1 MPWPDVADE
10 LVRFEDYLAFAPLWR
25 DQIANVRIHETTRE
39 RPVDRFQQERSLLRA
54 LPTIPFDTDEI
65 VPAVVSPHARV
76 EFDAQPL
83 LGAAAPWHAG
93 PSRFA
98 PTVDEVRILHQ
109 GQVVAQHIRC
119 YQRRQLIVLPDHRL
133 AALTLCA
140 GDRGAPRWNRRL
152 MPWAPRHASSTSA
165 SERQPVKTGVHLR
178 RLLGLARVYGSAEV
192 LSAHRQGPG
201 TGGPRRRLRREPSAG
216 GTPAPAASHAHSADS
231 QAARTD
237 RRHRTGAGRSRL
249 FTTVSVTPPTRTLM
263 ARRDDNL
270 QARLDR
276 DLAELKLLEIAKSYR
291 EVLDEA
297 ARKGSSFLEVLAIL
311 IGLEQAAREQRALER
326 RLREARLPKQKTLAE
341 YDFKF
346 PKRIP
351 KAAIVRLFD
360 CDFIEQH
367 GCAVLIGPTGTGKS
381 HLLTALGYT
390 AVERGHS
397 VRHTR
402 VVDMINHLTAAQL
415 NGSLG
420 KTLRSYVRPSL
431 LLLDELG
438 YLPIDK
444 RGADLLFQVVAA
456 RYEVGSIV
464 ITTNRPFREWGKL
477 FDVDNTLATAL
488 IDRLMHHGE
497 GIVIQGDSY
506 RMKDKDPDSTD
517 E

>member
-1 MPWPDVADE
+1 
-10 LVRFEDYLAFAPLWR
+10 
-25 DQIANVRIHETTRE
+25 
-39 RPVDRFQQERSLLRA
+39 
-54 LPTIPFDTDEI
+54 
-65 VPAVVSPHARV
+65 
-76 EFDAQPL
+76 
-83 LGAAAPWHAG
+83 
-93 PSRFA
+93 
-98 PTVDEVRILHQ
+98 
-109 GQVVAQHIRC
+109 
-119 YQRRQLIVLPDHRL
+119 
-133 AALTLCA
+133 
-140 GDRGAPRWNRRL
+140 
-152 MPWAPRHASSTSA
+152 
-165 SERQPVKTGVHLR
+165 
-178 RLLGLARVYGSAEV
+178 
-192 LSAHRQGPG
+192 
-201 TGGPRRRLRREPSAG
+201 
-216 GTPAPAASHAHSADS
+216 
-231 QAARTD
+231 
-237 RRHRTGAGRSRL
+237 
-249 FTTVSVTPPTRTLM
+249 M

-297 ARKGSSFLEVLAIL
+297 ARKGTSVLEILATL
-311 IGLEQAAREQRALER
+311 FGLELSAREQRALQR
-326 RLREARLPKQKTLAE
+326 RLREARLPKQKTLTE

-351 KAAIVRLFD
+351 KAAILRLFD

-415 NGSLG
+415 DGSLG
-420 KTLRSYVRPSL
+420 KALRTYVRPSL

-464 ITTNRPFREWGKL
+464 ISTNRPFREWGKIL
-477 FDVDNTLATAL
+477 DVDNTLATAL

>member
-1 MPWPDVADE
+1 
-10 LVRFEDYLAFAPLWR
+10 
-25 DQIANVRIHETTRE
+25 
-39 RPVDRFQQERSLLRA
+39 
-54 LPTIPFDTDEI
+54 
-65 VPAVVSPHARV
+65 
-76 EFDAQPL
+76 
-83 LGAAAPWHAG
+83 
-93 PSRFA
+93 
-98 PTVDEVRILHQ
+98 
-109 GQVVAQHIRC
+109 
-119 YQRRQLIVLPDHRL
+119 
-133 AALTLCA
+133 
-140 GDRGAPRWNRRL
+140 
-152 MPWAPRHASSTSA
+152 
-165 SERQPVKTGVHLR
+165 
-178 RLLGLARVYGSAEV
+178 
-192 LSAHRQGPG
+192 
-201 TGGPRRRLRREPSAG
+201 
-216 GTPAPAASHAHSADS
+216 
-231 QAARTD
+231 
-237 RRHRTGAGRSRL
+237 
-249 FTTVSVTPPTRTLM
+249 M

-276 DLAELKLLEIAKSYR
+276 DLAELKLLEIARNYR

-311 IGLEQAAREQRALER
+311 IGLEQTAREQRALER

-351 KAAIVRLFD
+351 KAAILRLFD

-367 GCAVLIGPTGTGKS
+367 SCAVLIGPTGTGKS

-415 NGSLG
+415 SGSLG
-420 KTLRSYVRPSL
+420 KTLRNYVRPSL

-464 ITTNRPFREWGKL
+464 ITTNRPFREWGQL

-497 GIVIQGDSY
+497 GIVIQGDSF
-506 RMKDKDPDSTD
+506 RMKDKDPNSTD

>member
-1 MPWPDVADE
+1 M
-10 LVRFEDYLAFAPLWR
+10 
-25 DQIANVRIHETTRE
+25 T
-39 RPVDRFQQERSLLRA
+39 
-54 LPTIPFDTDEI
+54 
-65 VPAVVSPHARV
+65 
-76 EFDAQPL
+76 
-83 LGAAAPWHAG
+83 
-93 PSRFA
+93 
-98 PTVDEVRILHQ
+98 
-109 GQVVAQHIRC
+109 
-119 YQRRQLIVLPDHRL
+119 
-133 AALTLCA
+133 
-140 GDRGAPRWNRRL
+140 PR
-152 MPWAPRHASSTSA
+152 
-165 SERQPVKTGVHLR
+165 
-178 RLLGLARVYGSAEV
+178 
-192 LSAHRQGPG
+192 
-201 TGGPRRRLRREPSAG
+201 
-216 GTPAPAASHAHSADS
+216 
-231 QAARTD
+231 
-237 RRHRTGAGRSRL
+237 
-249 FTTVSVTPPTRTLM
+249 RTLM

-276 DLAELKLLEIAKSYR
+276 DLAFLKLPEIAKSYR

-297 ARKGSSFLEVLAIL
+297 ARKGSSFSEVLAIL
-311 IGLEQAAREQRALER
+311 FGLERTAREQRALER
-326 RLREARLPKQKTLAE
+326 RLRKARLPKQKTLAE

-397 VRHTR
+397 VCHTR

-415 NGSLG
+415 NRLLG
-420 KTLRSYVRPSL
+420 KTLRTYVRPSL

-456 RYEVGSIV
+456 RYETGSIV
-464 ITTNRPFREWGKL
+464 LTTNRPFREWGAL

-497 GIVIQGDSY
+497 ALLIQGASY
-506 RMKDKDPDSTD
+506 RMRGKDSDPPSA
-517 E
+517 

>member
-1 MPWPDVADE
+1 
-10 LVRFEDYLAFAPLWR
+10 
-25 DQIANVRIHETTRE
+25 
-39 RPVDRFQQERSLLRA
+39 
-54 LPTIPFDTDEI
+54 
-65 VPAVVSPHARV
+65 
-76 EFDAQPL
+76 
-83 LGAAAPWHAG
+83 
-93 PSRFA
+93 
-98 PTVDEVRILHQ
+98 
-109 GQVVAQHIRC
+109 
-119 YQRRQLIVLPDHRL
+119 
-133 AALTLCA
+133 
-140 GDRGAPRWNRRL
+140 
-152 MPWAPRHASSTSA
+152 
-165 SERQPVKTGVHLR
+165 
-178 RLLGLARVYGSAEV
+178 
-192 LSAHRQGPG
+192 
-201 TGGPRRRLRREPSAG
+201 
-216 GTPAPAASHAHSADS
+216 
-231 QAARTD
+231 
-237 RRHRTGAGRSRL
+237 
-249 FTTVSVTPPTRTLM
+249 M
-263 ARRDDNL
+263 ARRDDSL
-270 QARLDR
+270 QARLER

-311 IGLEQAAREQRALER
+311 IGLEQAARDQRALQR
-326 RLREARLPKQKTLAE
+326 RLREARLPKQKTLAD
-341 YDFKF
+341 YDFRF

-351 KAAIVRLFD
+351 KAAILRLFD

-381 HLLTALGYT
+381 HLLAALGYT

-456 RYEVGSIV
+456 RYETGSIV

-506 RMKDKDPDSTD
+506 RMKDKGPDSTD

>member
-1 MPWPDVADE
+1 
-10 LVRFEDYLAFAPLWR
+10 
-25 DQIANVRIHETTRE
+25 
-39 RPVDRFQQERSLLRA
+39 
-54 LPTIPFDTDEI
+54 
-65 VPAVVSPHARV
+65 
-76 EFDAQPL
+76 
-83 LGAAAPWHAG
+83 
-93 PSRFA
+93 
-98 PTVDEVRILHQ
+98 
-109 GQVVAQHIRC
+109 
-119 YQRRQLIVLPDHRL
+119 
-133 AALTLCA
+133 
-140 GDRGAPRWNRRL
+140 
-152 MPWAPRHASSTSA
+152 
-165 SERQPVKTGVHLR
+165 
-178 RLLGLARVYGSAEV
+178 
-192 LSAHRQGPG
+192 
-201 TGGPRRRLRREPSAG
+201 
-216 GTPAPAASHAHSADS
+216 
-231 QAARTD
+231 
-237 RRHRTGAGRSRL
+237 
-249 FTTVSVTPPTRTLM
+249 M
-263 ARRDDNL
+263 ARREDNL

-291 EVLDEA
+291 EVLDDA
-297 ARKGSSFLEVLAIL
+297 GRNGSSFLEVLASL

-341 YDFKF
+341 YDFQF

-381 HLLTALGYT
+381 HLLAALGYT
-390 AVERGHS
+390 AVERGYS

-402 VVDMINHLTAAQL
+402 VVDMINHLTATQV

-506 RMKDKDPDSTD
+506 RMKDKGPDSTD

>member
-1 MPWPDVADE
+1 
-10 LVRFEDYLAFAPLWR
+10 
-25 DQIANVRIHETTRE
+25 
-39 RPVDRFQQERSLLRA
+39 
-54 LPTIPFDTDEI
+54 
-65 VPAVVSPHARV
+65 
-76 EFDAQPL
+76 
-83 LGAAAPWHAG
+83 
-93 PSRFA
+93 
-98 PTVDEVRILHQ
+98 
-109 GQVVAQHIRC
+109 
-119 YQRRQLIVLPDHRL
+119 
-133 AALTLCA
+133 
-140 GDRGAPRWNRRL
+140 
-152 MPWAPRHASSTSA
+152 
-165 SERQPVKTGVHLR
+165 
-178 RLLGLARVYGSAEV
+178 
-192 LSAHRQGPG
+192 
-201 TGGPRRRLRREPSAG
+201 
-216 GTPAPAASHAHSADS
+216 
-231 QAARTD
+231 
-237 RRHRTGAGRSRL
+237 
-249 FTTVSVTPPTRTLM
+249 M

-276 DLAELKLLEIAKSYR
+276 DLDELKLQEIRKHYR

-297 ARKGSSFLEVLAIL
+297 ARKGSSFLEILAIL
-311 IGLEQAAREQRALER
+311 IGMEQAAREQRALER

-351 KAAIVRLFD
+351 KAAILRLFD

-381 HLLTALGYT
+381 HLLAALGYT

-488 IDRLMHHGE
+488 IDRLMHHGV
-497 GIVIQGDSY
+497 GIVIQGESF
-506 RMKDKDPDSTD
+506 RMKDKNPDSTD